1 MDAGGENTG
10 CPASFMLELKF
21 KFTSFGFVL
30 DPSSCVCPVA
40 SKTSVFPLIF
50 EVVIGERARIA
61 MGPEVLLQQGR
72 GVATLAWGLAAQE
85 RQGGELKAGFMF
97 HPRSNC
103 GRGQIQIPYLTELV
117 HKCLSAKT

>member
-1 MDAGGENTG
+1 
-10 CPASFMLELKF
+10 MLELKF

-50 EVVIGERARIA
+50 EVVIGENARIVT
-61 MGPEVLLQQGR
+61 GPEVLLQQGR

-85 RQGGELKAGFMF
+85 RQGGELKPVSCFTQGLIVGEDKS
-97 HPRSNC
+97 RSP
-103 GRGQIQIPYLTELV
+103 I
-117 HKCLSAKT
+117 